1 MKKFKYPKDKDAKEE
16 IENKVDKKKS
26 ANKKR
31 SKEKKSKKSKKDNQK
46 ILEKEEKEEKELTD
60 INTQTPE
67 TENNKTKDIQKQ
79 ENVIET
85 KAINNNKLVN
95 TKIESGKEILNVNN
109 DNDISIIMNNIV
121 LEIDD
126 EKVQEINKK
135 DNIEELE
142 INPTLQKKEKI
153 YNIEVEENI
162 ELIKQKEESINKKNN
177 NKKLE
182 VKGLEFKADDPIPN
196 SIIYRGRLFVKDRH
210 QSKVNSDIINYRCKN
225 YRKFENQKNGSF
237 CNALVKRIKIND
249 KIIYDLENN
258 HSKVCNELTI
268 NKMKIDSNII
278 SDYKSFIEKCNN
290 YMDNTEIYNKKEFT
304 IALQKIY
311 NDNKYA
317 FLLKPNTIKNIIG
330 KWKSNSLR
338 FTKFNALNNQFN
350 KEGELILWD
359 HTNTIIYLSNKKNP
373 VPSEYYIWSCNSMI
387 SRARVSN
394 HFFVDATF
402 HHPKDF
408 SELMIIIFK
417 DIIIHEY
424 IPGFYILLSNK
435 TEMLYDLAFK
445 SVKRI
450 LTQNGL
456 YQLNIQTITTDT
468 EAALINA
475 INANFNESQ
484 RIGCWFHLKQDLIR
498 NARTMGLLNKRNK
511 DIDINTTFEIITQ
524 LTLIPLQY
532 KGNINY
538 VKEKINI
545 MILQYPKYY
554 NLLTNYFLT
563 TKMKYFIDGSY
574 NYDLFPK
581 DIRSNSILE
590 RYNKTIKDRLGEKR
604 QCNWVVFLNFIN
616 DEIIRIT
623 NLLGK
628 NENINI
634 LNDMKKTKF
643 GLEKYQLNLNK
654 TSNIINK
661 EEEEKTVERRKLNIS
676 EQWLIQKGNNCRYN
690 SFITIFYF
698 TISSFIT
705 NIKDKKLIFLNE
717 LNELILK
724 LSKEVNEKNYI
735 DIIIF
740 LQKNKFDSNNSL
752 IDQIIKED
760 DEKKKEILINQMN
773 ADTSIDFNSSG
784 YAAQLLSIFKN
795 IDYFCI
801 KESKSTECILCGK
814 KLLED
819 NLDNKPFIQINN
831 NDMNEKYIY
840 NILLKR
846 YKELYTYDCECRK
859 NSKEDVLCAKIKY
872 NILSYPKILFVLFDM
887 TFSDLTNYKD
897 NIFKLVE
904 EKIILNFNVEYK
916 LSGIISCP
924 SYNHYNSIIF
934 NPIGSNIDQNFT
946 SNCIYYHDGTKNEG
960 RITKLNTNEDWH
972 NIGIPYILVYKFIDI

>member
-1 MKKFKYPKDKDAKEE
+1 
-16 IENKVDKKKS
+16 
-26 ANKKR
+26 
-31 SKEKKSKKSKKDNQK
+31 
-46 ILEKEEKEEKELTD
+46 
-60 INTQTPE
+60 
-67 TENNKTKDIQKQ
+67 
-79 ENVIET
+79 
-85 KAINNNKLVN
+85 
-95 TKIESGKEILNVNN
+95 
-109 DNDISIIMNNIV
+109 
-121 LEIDD
+121 
-126 EKVQEINKK
+126 
-135 DNIEELE
+135 
-142 INPTLQKKEKI
+142 
-153 YNIEVEENI
+153 
-162 ELIKQKEESINKKNN
+162 
-177 NKKLE
+177 
-182 VKGLEFKADDPIPN
+182 
-196 SIIYRGRLFVKDRH
+196 
-210 QSKVNSDIINYRCKN
+210 
-225 YRKFENQKNGSF
+225 
-237 CNALVKRIKIND
+237 
-249 KIIYDLENN
+249 
-258 HSKVCNELTI
+258 
-268 NKMKIDSNII
+268 
-278 SDYKSFIEKCNN
+278 
-290 YMDNTEIYNKKEFT
+290 
-304 IALQKIY
+304 
-311 NDNKYA
+311 
-317 FLLKPNTIKNIIG
+317 
-330 KWKSNSLR
+330 
-338 FTKFNALNNQFN
+338 
-350 KEGELILWD
+350 
-359 HTNTIIYLSNKKNP
+359 
-373 VPSEYYIWSCNSMI
+373 
-387 SRARVSN
+387 
-394 HFFVDATF
+394 
-402 HHPKDF
+402 
-408 SELMIIIFK
+408 MIIIFK

-498 NARTMGLLNKRNK
+498 KARTMGLLNKRNK
-511 DIDINTTFEIITQ
+511 DIDINTTFEIIKQ

-740 LQKNKFDSNNSL
+740 FQKNKFDSNNSL

-801 KESKSTECILCGK
+801 K
-814 KLLED
+814 
-819 NLDNKPFIQINN
+819 NQNQ
-831 NDMNEKYIY
+831 
-840 NILLKR
+840 
-846 YKELYTYDCECRK
+846 
-859 NSKEDVLCAKIKY
+859 
-872 NILSYPKILFVLFDM
+872 
-887 TFSDLTNYKD
+887 
-897 NIFKLVE
+897 
-904 EKIILNFNVEYK
+904 
-916 LSGIISCP
+916 P
-924 SYNHYNSIIF
+924 SVI
-934 NPIGSNIDQNFT
+934 
-946 SNCIYYHDGTKNEG
+946 
-960 RITKLNTNEDWH
+960 
-972 NIGIPYILVYKFIDI
+972 